1 MCGLIAFFNFKEKL
15 NLSIEALN
23 SYRDTMFN
31 RGPDDKGYWLDTE
44 NKIYLGHRRLS
55 ILDTSK
61 KGVQPIL
68 DSEKKISIIFNGEI
82 YNFKKLKII
91 LQSKG
96 YTFLSGTDTEVVLYM
111 YKHFGESFVEYL
123 EGMFAI
129 VIYDSEKKHV
139 LAYRD
144 RFGIKPLYIYHKNS
158 FFVLCSQVK
167 PLLNVKNIDLS
178 YSDQGHISF
187 LMWGSVSEPNTLYK
201 YINSVETGTYI
212 KINKNGLFEKKYFD
226 LKKYSFEEKNSS
238 LEESLFNT
246 IEKHTISDVPIC
258 TFLSSGIDS
267 TTILENLNKIKNISL
282 NTVNLSF
289 EYNNN
294 FIDETGDSETIA
306 KIYETN
312 HYKTKIT
319 NEDFHLNK
327 ENIFNVMDQPSI
339 DGINT
344 YFISKFTKENNF
356 KVALSGLG
364 ADEIFRGYDLFRQLP
379 KLHKLMKVFPKEVK
393 KSFSNL
399 GYKLKNDKAK
409 KLLISMSNADNIP
422 WLYYI
427 KRGIFMPNEI
437 NKYFDLTTVKNYID
451 DYIETSNQLC
461 NENIL
466 SSLSKIEFSNYLKNQ
481 LLRDSDWAGMANSIE
496 IRVPFVDVEF
506 IKSISNF
513 EMFNHNYMKKNLS
526 TLIDNDN
533 IKEILLKPKR
543 GFYTPY
549 ENWTID
555 TFQSG
560 YNSSKNWSLQ
570 ILSKFTNYIN

>member
-1 MCGLIAFFNFKEKL
+1 M
-15 NLSIEALN
+15 
-23 SYRDTMFN
+23 
-31 RGPDDKGYWLDTE
+31 
-44 NKIYLGHRRLS
+44 
-55 ILDTSK
+55 K
-61 KGVQPIL
+61 K
-68 DSEKKISIIFNGEI
+68 K
-82 YNFKKLKII
+82 
-91 LQSKG
+91 
-96 YTFLSGTDTEVVLYM
+96 FLFR
-111 YKHFGESFVEYL
+111 K
-123 EGMFAI
+123 
-129 VIYDSEKKHV
+129 
-139 LAYRD
+139 
-144 RFGIKPLYIYHKNS
+144 
-158 FFVLCSQVK
+158 
-167 PLLNVKNIDLS
+167 
-178 YSDQGHISF
+178 
-187 LMWGSVSEPNTLYK
+187 
-201 YINSVETGTYI
+201 
-212 KINKNGLFEKKYFD
+212 
-226 LKKYSFEEKNSS
+226 
-238 LEESLFNT
+238 SLFNT

-427 KRGIFMPNEI
+427 KRGI
-437 NKYFDLTTVKNYID
+437 
-451 DYIETSNQLC
+451 LC
-461 NENIL
+461 L
-466 SSLSKIEFSNYLKNQ
+466 
-481 LLRDSDWAGMANSIE
+481 
-496 IRVPFVDVEF
+496 
-506 IKSISNF
+506 IK
-513 EMFNHNYMKKNLS
+513 
-526 TLIDNDN
+526 
-533 IKEILLKPKR
+533 
-543 GFYTPY
+543 
-549 ENWTID
+549 
-555 TFQSG
+555 
-560 YNSSKNWSLQ
+560 
-570 ILSKFTNYIN
+570 